1 MKLMTARL
9 LSVFTA
15 CTLLFILLLNV
26 FSLNAAS
33 ISSNKKIHFQKHQVS
48 ENITN
53 FFEDIEED
61 EEDIQDLHL
70 VTDNNYFQLFD
81 SQGFFIL
88 RKSKTNLL
96 RTRNNSTTSIHKWL
110 FVRHIL
116 L

>member
-1 MKLMTARL
+1 MP
-9 LSVFTA
+9 
-15 CTLLFILLLNV
+15 
-26 FSLNAAS
+26 
-33 ISSNKKIHFQKHQVS
+33 H
-48 ENITN
+48 ITN

-88 RKSKTNLL
+88 KKSKTNLL
-96 RTRNNSTTSIHKWL
+96 RIRNNSTTSIPKWL

>member
-1 MKLMTARL
+1 MKLIIARL

-15 CTLLFILLLNV
+15 CTLLFILFINV

-48 ENITN
+48 ENITK

-61 EEDIQDLHL
+61 EEDIQDLDF
-70 VTDNNYFQLFD
+70 VTDNNSFQQFD
-81 SQGFFIL
+81 NQGFFIL
-88 RKSKTNLL
+88 KESKTNLL
-96 RTRNNSTTSIHKWL
+96 SNRNNSTTSIPKWL